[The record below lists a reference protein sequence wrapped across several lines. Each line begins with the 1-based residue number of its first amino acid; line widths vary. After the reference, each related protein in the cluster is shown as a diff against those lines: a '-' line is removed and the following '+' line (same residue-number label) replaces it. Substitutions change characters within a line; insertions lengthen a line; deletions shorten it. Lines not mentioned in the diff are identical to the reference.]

1 MAGQP
6 NQASGRNYQRETRE
20 SVLAAYYRLEFRA
33 CGCPVQANMA
43 MADYAKRLDA
53 RDTGVRKHDVE
64 LALLLLD
71 LVEETIEVGE
81 VRYVSLDAGDISSD
95 FLHRRG

>member
-1 MAGQP
+1 MRVGQ
-6 NQASGRNYQRETRE
+6 QRQGLLNRKKHAFYIGVKNRIEK
-20 SVLAAYYRLEFRA
+20 LPGDGAQ
-33 CGCPVQANMA
+33 GGI
-43 MADYAKRLDA
+43 A

-95 FLHRRG
+95 FLHGRG